1 MKEKNRINKYV
12 DFIFRNVYNILPR
25 HLFYRLHKRNM
36 NWKIILSLI
45 LLIFSAVTAV
55 VDYVVDNN
63 ILTVLSII
71 FVVNS
76 VIFFA
81 IGMRQNKRKKNMEKQ
96 KIDNKFLLEKQ
107 LETLKLF
114 LERNLITQE
123 QYEYE
128 VQVLTTRIN
137 IKDSE

>member
-1 MKEKNRINKYV
+1 M
-12 DFIFRNVYNILPR
+12 
-25 HLFYRLHKRNM
+25 
-36 NWKIILSLI
+36 S
-45 LLIFSAVTAV
+45 
-55 VDYVVDNN
+55 
-63 ILTVLSII
+63 
-71 FVVNS
+71 
-76 VIFFA
+76 
-81 IGMRQNKRKKNMEKQ
+81 EKQ

>member
-1 MKEKNRINKYV
+1 
-12 DFIFRNVYNILPR
+12 
-25 HLFYRLHKRNM
+25 
-36 NWKIILSLI
+36 
-45 LLIFSAVTAV
+45 
-55 VDYVVDNN
+55 
-63 ILTVLSII
+63 
-71 FVVNS
+71 
-76 VIFFA
+76 
-81 IGMRQNKRKKNMEKQ
+81 MEKQ

-128 VQVLTTRIN
+128 VQVLTTRII

>member
-1 MKEKNRINKYV
+1 M
-12 DFIFRNVYNILPR
+12 D
-25 HLFYRLHKRNM
+25 
-36 NWKIILSLI
+36 
-45 LLIFSAVTAV
+45 
-55 VDYVVDNN
+55 
-63 ILTVLSII
+63 
-71 FVVNS
+71 
-76 VIFFA
+76 
-81 IGMRQNKRKKNMEKQ
+81 

-114 LERNLITQE
+114 LERNLITKE

>member
-1 MKEKNRINKYV
+1 
-12 DFIFRNVYNILPR
+12 
-25 HLFYRLHKRNM
+25 
-36 NWKIILSLI
+36 
-45 LLIFSAVTAV
+45 
-55 VDYVVDNN
+55 
-63 ILTVLSII
+63 
-71 FVVNS
+71 
-76 VIFFA
+76 
-81 IGMRQNKRKKNMEKQ
+81 MEKQ

-114 LERNLITQE
+114 LERSLITQE